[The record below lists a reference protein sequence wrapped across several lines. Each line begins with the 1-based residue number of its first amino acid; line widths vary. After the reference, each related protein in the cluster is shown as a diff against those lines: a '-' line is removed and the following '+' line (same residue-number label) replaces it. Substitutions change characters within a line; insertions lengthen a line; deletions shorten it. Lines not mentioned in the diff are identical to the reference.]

1 MYYRLRNEKCAAA
14 EICAGTGTERKKGET
29 RISNTYTTGRARKKS
44 AKHRKPRVDPYL
56 NIPTDTNTSATNRC
70 LGRKLLD
77 LAVPGWKTVAAV
89 PQLPGNL
96 P

>member
-14 EICAGTGTERKKGET
+14 EIGAGTGTERKRGDKNKLYIYYRKGKE
-29 RISNTYTTGRARKKS
+29 RS
-44 AKHRKPRVDPYL
+44 AKHRKPRVDPYSNL
-56 NIPTDTNTSATNRC
+56 PTDANTSATNRR

-77 LAVPGWKTVAAV
+77 LAVPGWKMVAAV